1 MLATCQAMNEQE
13 RAAAPVYFIF
23 YQQGWEEAVLIIL
36 ATPDELFALQQE
48 DQLQALLMIGF
59 RHPPITLYLN

>member
-1 MLATCQAMNEQE
+1 M
-13 RAAAPVYFIF
+13 
-23 YQQGWEEAVLIIL
+23 LIIL

-59 RHPPITLYLN
+59 RHPPITLYLNYSCKELVSFFNFIFL